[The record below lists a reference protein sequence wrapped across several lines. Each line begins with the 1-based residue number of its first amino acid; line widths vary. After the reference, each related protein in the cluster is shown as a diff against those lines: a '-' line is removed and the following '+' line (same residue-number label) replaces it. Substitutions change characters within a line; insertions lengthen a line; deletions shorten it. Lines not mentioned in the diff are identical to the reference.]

1 MSRDSAYPFTA
12 LVGAEE
18 LCTAL
23 LLNAVSPAIGG
34 VLIRGE
40 KGTAKSTAVRGLAAL
55 LPDVEAVAGCPYS
68 CDPAAP
74 DPECPAGPHP
84 PDTEA
89 EVRPAR
95 LVELP
100 VGASEDRVAGSLDLE
115 QVLTHGTRAFE
126 PGLLAQAHRGVL
138 YVDEVNLLGDHLV
151 DLLLDAAAMGVNH
164 VEREGVSVRHAAG
177 FQLVGTMNPEEGEL
191 RPQLLDRFGLTA
203 PAAASTDRSERTE
216 VVRRRM
222 AYEADPTE
230 FAAAYAESDAEV
242 AARIRAARKL
252 LPEVVVGET
261 ALAAVA
267 AACTAFAIDGLR
279 ADIVTA
285 KTAAALAAW
294 EGRTEVAVRDVRA
307 AALLSLPHRRRR
319 GPFEEPGID
328 ESVLDEALEG
338 LDDEPPPDGPGS
350 GGSRPDQ
357 SADGQD
363 PSTGSG
369 TDGEPVQAEADSSSA
384 GGSAGPE
391 QPRDAVGDDST
402 AGADETEA
410 GPQSDGGGSD
420 EGEAEPGQ
428 TGAGQDSSGLDDA
441 GQAGVSTLPVGGA
454 FPPVRLEAGG
464 VGGGPAGRRSA
475 AESTHG
481 HHVSDRAPRGRVR
494 DLAVEATVRTAAR
507 RRAQRSPSG
516 QAGLAESAESAETS
530 PTQLRPGPGDLR
542 EKVRQG
548 REGNLVLFAVDASGS
563 MAARQRMT
571 AVKGAVWSLLV
582 DAYQRRD
589 RVGVVTF
596 AGDDAHVAVP
606 PTASVETAERML
618 DALPTGG
625 RTPLAAGLECAATVV
640 AAERI
645 RQAQRRPLLVALTDG
660 RATSAGGSR
669 ASATEPV
676 EAACEAAAGLAN
688 QGVPGLVVDTE
699 SGAVRLGLAARVAG
713 ALGAPTLRLEGLA
726 AGAGEGS
733 ASLATAVKAFA
744 GSPPGWQGRQAA

>member
-338 LDDEPPPDGPGS
+338 LDDEPRTGRT
-350 GGSRPDQ
+350 RPRARVPTA
-357 SADGQD
+357 S
-363 PSTGSG
+363 PSK
-369 TDGEPVQAEADSSSA
+369 
-384 GGSAGPE
+384 
-391 QPRDAVGDDST
+391 PRRT
-402 AGADETEA
+402 AARLA
-410 GPQSDGGGSD
+410 GPQAPSSPVTPSGTTPRQAQTRPRLDRSRTEAVQTRARPNRVRPARAKTAPDKTTRGRRGFRRCRWAARSRRYASKPAGSVAARRA
-420 EGEAEPGQ
+420 GAAPPSPPTATMSATEPHG
-428 TGAGQDSSGLDDA
+428 DA
-441 GQAGVSTLPVGGA
+441 SATSL
-454 FPPVRLEAGG
+454 L
-464 VGGGPAGRRSA
+464 GPRCGPQRDAARNGRPRGRRVWPRAPRARRRPRRSCGRARATCGRRSA
-475 AESTHG
+475 
-481 HHVSDRAPRGRVR
+481 RA
-494 DLAVEATVRTAAR
+494 
-507 RRAQRSPSG
+507 
-516 QAGLAESAESAETS
+516 
-530 PTQLRPGPGDLR
+530 
-542 EKVRQG
+542 
-548 REGNLVLFAVDASGS
+548 
-563 MAARQRMT
+563 
-571 AVKGAVWSLLV
+571 
-582 DAYQRRD
+582 
-589 RVGVVTF
+589 
-596 AGDDAHVAVP
+596 
-606 PTASVETAERML
+606 
-618 DALPTGG
+618 
-625 RTPLAAGLECAATVV
+625 
-640 AAERI
+640 
-645 RQAQRRPLLVALTDG
+645 G
-660 RATSAGGSR
+660 RATSCSSR
-669 ASATEPV
+669 SMP
-676 EAACEAAAGLAN
+676 AA
-688 QGVPGLVVDTE
+688 PW
-699 SGAVRLGLAARVAG
+699 R
-713 ALGAPTLRLEGLA
+713 P
-726 AGAGEGS
+726 GS
-733 ASLATAVKAFA
+733 A
-744 GSPPGWQGRQAA
+744 